1 MLYKRL
7 IPIVLIFMV
16 AGLVIGCGGPAT
28 QPDEETG
35 VHEESI
41 SQDEEGALKSSMEMK
56 RDLMKTYIDSSEET
70 LAKLDDMINTKK
82 EEAAQLE
89 EDARIT
95 MEQHLELIREK
106 RDRVDELLDEMRSD
120 LDELMVTVEN
130 EGTETVGEV
139 EDTFSSEFEKKKEA
153 LEKAITELEDVY
165 KEAFPG
171 NDEGT
176 MTE

>member
-1 MLYKRL
+1 MLYKRM

-56 RDLMKTYIDSSEET
+56 RDLMKTYIDSSEES

-82 EEAAQLE
+82 EEASQLE

-95 MEQHLELIREK
+95 MEQHLELIQEK
-106 RDRVDELLDEMRSD
+106 RDSVDALLSEMKYD
-120 LDELMVTVEN
+120 LDELMMTVKGKES
-130 EGTETVGEV
+130 EEVGEV
-139 EDTFSSEFEKKKEA
+139 EDTFYTEFEKKKEA
-153 LEKAITELEDVY
+153 LEKAMTELEDVY
-165 KEAFPG
+165 NEAFPG
-171 NDEGT
+171 NDEGM